1 MQNDLNNPI
10 FVFRRNTMQ
19 PYKVFEN
26 AVVREQFIK
35 NGLSIADWANQNNFP
50 VALVYQIIR
59 GERKCL
65 RGMSHQ
71 IAIKL
76 GIKNNG

>member
-1 MQNDLNNPI
+1 MQNDFNGYIL
-10 FVFRRNTMQ
+10 VFWRSVMQ
-19 PYKVFEN
+19 PDRVFEQ
-26 AVVREQFIK
+26 ASVREKFIK
-35 NGLSIADWANQNNFP
+35 NGLSITDWARQNNFP

-65 RGMSHQ
+65 RGVSHQ

>member
-1 MQNDLNNPI
+1 
-10 FVFRRNTMQ
+10 MQ
-19 PYKVFEN
+19 PNRVYEN
-26 AVVREQFIK
+26 EAIQEKFRK
-35 NGLSIADWANQNNFP
+35 NGLSINDWAKQNNFP

>member
-1 MQNDLNNPI
+1 
-10 FVFRRNTMQ
+10 MQ
-19 PYKVFEN
+19 PNKVFEN
-26 AVVREQFIK
+26 TFVREKFIK
-35 NGLSIADWANQNNFP
+35 NGISITEWANQNNFP